1 MHLRHSFERLTMLK
15 FLSLFG
21 LLALTAACANSP
33 TTKQPAAGKCVAEA
47 AQALVGSQGLSTAQ
61 IIHTDYE
68 NGLIQLAYIDADNET
83 PVLDIKPY
91 TPSLDKVENFTSP
104 QWCRH
109 WPESIEK
116 SGEFNWEEEF
126 NF

>member
-61 IIHTDYE
+61 IMQRTGATEVRHLRPNDAATADYRDMRISVITDPATQKVIHASC
-68 NGLIQLAYIDADNET
+68 G
-83 PVLDIKPY
+83 
-91 TPSLDKVENFTSP
+91 
-104 QWCRH
+104 
-109 WPESIEK
+109 
-116 SGEFNWEEEF
+116 
-126 NF
+126 